1 MENKPP
7 TKREINN
14 PKVVTE
20 PTPPISKQIEET
32 ETTIDVDN
40 VDNSV
45 DKQETPKE
53 EKNVEVIVEQE
64 VPKGRQPKKRGN
76 MLFTISANVKIADKR
91 YNVTRIIEEENEKKA
106 KIMFEKTIKID
117 IGKPKSITKY
127 IINQYNVDDEDA
139 TEEIVDVIKV
149 EEKKE
154 LTLFEKALDIL
165 CTSPYIHL
173 YKIPSPKLGNGRFH
187 YGIYMDDEHLE
198 HELRKELE
206 EAKKATGEL
215 DIDIKELDRGL
226 RKEAEKLIN
235 SNTNIFYKM
244 LNGAKQMTG
253 QEIKTDRNAI
263 KHIGTIS
270 NEGLNAIIEIHNKE
284 DFEAKN
290 KLSVVREN
298 IKKVLD
304 SDDLELFFA
313 RIDKIE
319 DSEMMVVARTIE
331 QAKQLVSCSGY
342 TIELLKQYSKTL
354 EKNSETSVN
363 VSVGTITD
371 KNLQK
376 LISSDSELEKIVD
389 RDTFSTKLLLDSDFS
404 INTVNKLLDKVEQIN
419 DMSESDR
426 KDAVNLLLSND
437 KIAEK
442 LQDSVKHF
450 TGKSVKEVLDDIKE
464 SRGKNVKPTRN
475 IIN

>member
-1 MENKPP
+1 
-7 TKREINN
+7 
-14 PKVVTE
+14 
-20 PTPPISKQIEET
+20 
-32 ETTIDVDN
+32 
-40 VDNSV
+40 
-45 DKQETPKE
+45 
-53 EKNVEVIVEQE
+53 
-64 VPKGRQPKKRGN
+64 
-76 MLFTISANVKIADKR
+76 
-91 YNVTRIIEEENEKKA
+91 
-106 KIMFEKTIKID
+106 
-117 IGKPKSITKY
+117 
-127 IINQYNVDDEDA
+127 
-139 TEEIVDVIKV
+139 
-149 EEKKE
+149 
-154 LTLFEKALDIL
+154 
-165 CTSPYIHL
+165 
-173 YKIPSPKLGNGRFH
+173 
-187 YGIYMDDEHLE
+187 
-198 HELRKELE
+198 
-206 EAKKATGEL
+206 
-215 DIDIKELDRGL
+215 
-226 RKEAEKLIN
+226 
-235 SNTNIFYKM
+235 
-244 LNGAKQMTG
+244 MTG

-263 KHIGTIS
+263 KYIGTIS
-270 NEGLNAIIEIHNKE
+270 DEGLNAIIEIHNKE
-284 DFEAKN
+284 DFEEKN